1 MLKKYEIHL
10 WDDAKESWN
19 IIREGRQSLLIK
31 EVHDNRGIEFYQ
43 YAKPERMAIL
53 RVGTPNNTNSWNG
66 LQYFE
71 TNLIVQVGEEDL
83 KENGDVEIVF
93 QTEHFKYKWVDK
105 NIQMM

>member
-10 WDDAKESWN
+10 WDDKNQTYN
-19 IIREGRQSLLIK
+19 IVREGRQSLLIK
-31 EVHDNRGIEFYQ
+31 EARDNRGVLFYE
-43 YAKPERMAIL
+43 YAKPEKMGLI

-66 LQYFE
+66 LDYFE
-71 TNLIVQVGEEDL
+71 TNFIVKVDEEVQ
-83 KENGDVEIVF
+83 KENGDVEIEF